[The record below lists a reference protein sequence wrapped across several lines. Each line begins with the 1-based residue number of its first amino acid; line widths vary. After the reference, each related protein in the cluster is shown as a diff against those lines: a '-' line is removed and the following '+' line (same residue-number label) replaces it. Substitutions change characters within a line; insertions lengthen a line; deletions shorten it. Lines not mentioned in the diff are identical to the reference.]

1 MKGRIKMK
9 QRYEID
15 FMDGKIVHSVNK
27 CIVYNNKYI
36 EVARFKQPDRKLN
49 LYEFNEKIRTLIK
62 SVKGKSSRENLI
74 ATILNLITKIKWRIL
89 KVDFAT
95 LDPKNSFELAKL
107 SKISFDKETGK
118 DKTVPLKMYSDYV
131 DFIGSIISNNSKAF
145 SYLSFRFFE
154 KGKVV
159 NLRFGV
165 GRESG
170 FDEMNNFWKRYFFSG
185 TVSTK
190 KRNVKIKS
198 YFQIHNTIEHFKID
212 LRKCIEEAVK
222 E

>member
-1 MKGRIKMK
+1 MKKHH
-9 QRYEID
+9 EID
-15 FMDGKIVHSVNK
+15 FMDGKIVHSVNG
-27 CIVYNNKYI
+27 CIVYNNKHI

-49 LYEFNEKIRTLIK
+49 LYELNKKIRTSIK
-62 SVKGKSSRENLI
+62 SEFGKSSRENLM
-74 ATILNLITKIKWRIL
+74 ATVLNLIAKIKWRTL

-95 LDPKNSFELAKL
+95 LDPKNSFEAAKL
-107 SKISFDKETGK
+107 SKISFDNETGK
-118 DKTVPLKMYSDYV
+118 DKAVPLKMYSGYI

-159 NLRFGV
+159 NLRFGI

-185 TVSTK
+185 TVSVK
-190 KRNVKIKS
+190 KKVVEIKS
-198 YFQIHNTIEHFKID
+198 YLQVHNTIGHLKND
-212 LRKCIEEAVK
+212 LRKCIEEVV
-222 E
+222 EEQLNY

>member
-1 MKGRIKMK
+1 MKKHC
-9 QRYEID
+9 EID
-15 FMDGKIVHSVNK
+15 FIDGKIVHSVNR
-27 CIVYNNKYI
+27 CIVYNNKHI
-36 EVARFKQPDRKLN
+36 EVARFRQPNRKLN
-49 LYEFNEKIRTLIK
+49 LYELNEKIRTSIK
-62 SVKGKSSRENLI
+62 SEQGKTPRENLM
-74 ATILNLITKIKWRIL
+74 ATVLNLIADIKWRIL
-89 KVDFAT
+89 KVDFAM
-95 LDPKNSFELAKL
+95 LDSKNSFEAAKL

-118 DKTVPLKMYSDYV
+118 DKTVPLKIYSDYV

-159 NLRFGV
+159 GLRFNIEC
-165 GRESG
+165 ESG

-190 KRNVKIKS
+190 KKTVKIKS
-198 YFQIHNTIEHFKID
+198 YLQVHNTLEHFKSD
-212 LRKCIEEAVK
+212 LRNCIEEAVK

>member
-1 MKGRIKMK
+1 MKKHC
-9 QRYEID
+9 EID
-15 FMDGKIVHSVNK
+15 FIDGKIVHSVNR
-27 CIVYNNKYI
+27 CIVYNNKHI
-36 EVARFKQPDRKLN
+36 EVARFKQPNGKLD
-49 LYEFNEKIRTLIK
+49 LYEFNEKIRTSIK
-62 SVKGKSSRENLI
+62 SEQGKTPRENLM
-74 ATILNLITKIKWRIL
+74 ATVLNLITKIKWRTI

-95 LDPKNSFELAKL
+95 LDPKNSFEVAKL

-131 DFIGSIISNNSKAF
+131 DFVGSIISNNSKAF

-159 NLRFGV
+159 NLRFGI
-165 GRESG
+165 GSESG
-170 FDEMNNFWKRYFFSG
+170 FDEMGNFWKRYFFSG

-198 YFQIHNTIEHFKID
+198 YLQVHNTIGHLKND
-212 LRKCIEEAVK
+212 LRKCIEEGVK

>member
-1 MKGRIKMK
+1 MAT
-9 QRYEID
+9 
-15 FMDGKIVHSVNK
+15 V
-27 CIVYNNKYI
+27 
-36 EVARFKQPDRKLN
+36 L
-49 LYEFNEKIRTLIK
+49 
-62 SVKGKSSRENLI
+62 NLI
-74 ATILNLITKIKWRIL
+74 AKIKWRTL
-89 KVDFAT
+89 KVDFAM
-95 LDPKNSFELAKL
+95 LDPKNSFKTAKL
-107 SKISFDKETGK
+107 SKISFDKKTGK
-118 DKTVPLKMYSDYV
+118 DKKVPLKMYLDYV

-190 KRNVKIKS
+190 KKTVEIKS
-198 YFQIHNTIEHFKID
+198 YFQVHNTIEHFKND

>member
-1 MKGRIKMK
+1 MKEH
-9 QRYEID
+9 YEID
-15 FMDGKIVHSVNK
+15 FIDGKIVHSVNR
-27 CIVYNNKYI
+27 CIVYNNKHI

-49 LYEFNEKIRTLIK
+49 LYEFNKKIRTSIK
-62 SVKGKSSRENLI
+62 SEFEKNSKKNLTATVLNLI
-74 ATILNLITKIKWRIL
+74 AKIKWRTL

-95 LDPKNSFELAKL
+95 LDPKNSFEATKL

-118 DKTVPLKMYSDYV
+118 DKTVPLKMYLDYV

-159 NLRFGV
+159 DLRFGI

-190 KRNVKIKS
+190 KRTVEIKS
-198 YFQIHNTIEHFKID
+198 YFQVHNTIEHFKSD

>member
-1 MKGRIKMK
+1 MKKHC
-9 QRYEID
+9 EID
-15 FMDGKIVHSVNK
+15 FMDGKIVHSVNR
-27 CIVYNNKYI
+27 CIVYNNKHI
-36 EVARFKQPDRKLN
+36 EVARFKQPEGKLN
-49 LYEFNEKIRTLIK
+49 LYEFNEKIRISIK
-62 SVKGKSSRENLI
+62 SEKGKTPRENLM
-74 ATILNLITKIKWRIL
+74 ATVLNLIAKIKWRTL

-95 LDPKNSFELAKL
+95 LDSKNSFKTAKL

-118 DKTVPLKMYSDYV
+118 DKTVPLKMYLDYV

-165 GRESG
+165 GCESG

-190 KRNVKIKS
+190 KRTVEIKS
-198 YFQIHNTIEHFKID
+198 YFQVHNTIEHFKSD

>member
-1 MKGRIKMK
+1 MKKHH
-9 QRYEID
+9 EID
-15 FMDGKIVHSVNK
+15 FMDGKIVHSVNR
-27 CIVYNNKYI
+27 CIVYNNKHI

-49 LYEFNEKIRTLIK
+49 LYEFNEKIRNSIK
-62 SVKGKSSRENLI
+62 SERGKSSRENLM
-74 ATILNLITKIKWRIL
+74 ATVLNLIAKIKWRTL
-89 KVDFAT
+89 KVDFAM
-95 LDPKNSFELAKL
+95 LDPKNSFKAAKL
-107 SKISFDKETGK
+107 SKISFDKKTEK
-118 DKTVPLKMYSDYV
+118 DKTVPLKIYSDYI

-154 KGKVV
+154 KEKVV

-165 GRESG
+165 GSESG

-190 KRNVKIKS
+190 KKTVEIKS
-198 YFQIHNTIEHFKID
+198 YLQVHNTLEHFKSD
-212 LRKCIEEAVK
+212 LRKCIEEVVK

>member
-1 MKGRIKMK
+1 MK

-62 SVKGKSSRENLI
+62 SVKGKSSRENLM
-74 ATILNLITKIKWRIL
+74 ATILNLVTKIKWRIL
-89 KVDFAT
+89 KVNFAM
-95 LDPKNSFELAKL
+95 LDPKNSFEVAKF

-154 KGKVV
+154 KRKII
-159 NLRFGV
+159 NLRFGI
-165 GRESG
+165 GKESG
-170 FDEMNNFWKRYFFSG
+170 TDEMGNFWKMYFFSG

-190 KRNVKIKS
+190 KKAVEIKS
-198 YFQIHNTIEHFKID
+198 YLQVHNTFEYFKRD

>member
-1 MKGRIKMK
+1 MKEH
-9 QRYEID
+9 YEID
-15 FMDGKIVHSVNK
+15 FIDGKIVHSVNR
-27 CIVYNNKYI
+27 CIVYNNKHI

-49 LYEFNEKIRTLIK
+49 LYEFNKKIRTSIK
-62 SVKGKSSRENLI
+62 SEFEKNSKKNLTATVLNLI
-74 ATILNLITKIKWRIL
+74 AKIKWRTL

-95 LDPKNSFELAKL
+95 LDPKNSFEATKL

-118 DKTVPLKMYSDYV
+118 DKTVPLKMYLDYV

-159 NLRFGV
+159 DLRFGM

-190 KRNVKIKS
+190 KRTVEIKS
-198 YFQIHNTIEHFKID
+198 YFQVHNTIEHFKSD

>member
-1 MKGRIKMK
+1 MKEHH
-9 QRYEID
+9 EID
-15 FMDGKIVHSVNK
+15 FIDGKIVHSVNR
-27 CIVYNNKYI
+27 CIVYNNKHI

-49 LYEFNEKIRTLIK
+49 LYEFNEKIRTSIK
-62 SVKGKSSRENLI
+62 SEKGKSSRENLM
-74 ATILNLITKIKWRIL
+74 ATVLNLIAKIKWRIL
-89 KVDFAT
+89 KVDFSM
-95 LDPKNSFELAKL
+95 LDPKNSFEIAKL
-107 SKISFDKETGK
+107 SKISFDKETGENK
-118 DKTVPLKMYSDYV
+118 QVPLKMYSDYI

-159 NLRFGV
+159 SLRFGV

-170 FDEMNNFWKRYFFSG
+170 FDEMNNFWERHFFSG

-198 YFQIHNTIEHFKID
+198 YLQVHNTLEHFKSD
-212 LRKCIEEAVK
+212 LRKCILK
-222 E
+222 LNSF

>member
-1 MKGRIKMK
+1 MAT
-9 QRYEID
+9 
-15 FMDGKIVHSVNK
+15 V
-27 CIVYNNKYI
+27 
-36 EVARFKQPDRKLN
+36 L
-49 LYEFNEKIRTLIK
+49 
-62 SVKGKSSRENLI
+62 NLI
-74 ATILNLITKIKWRIL
+74 ADIKWRIL
-89 KVDFAT
+89 KVDFAM
-95 LDPKNSFELAKL
+95 LDSKNSFEAAKL

-118 DKTVPLKMYSDYV
+118 DKTVPLKIYSDYV

-159 NLRFGV
+159 GLRFNIEC
-165 GRESG
+165 ESG

-190 KRNVKIKS
+190 KKTVKIKS
-198 YFQIHNTIEHFKID
+198 YLQVHNTLEHFKSD
-212 LRKCIEEAVK
+212 LRNCIEEAVK